1 MSFLLK
7 GVKMKTFE
15 LQQSVFFADKNYLK
29 NKISELFEELDSQ
42 RQKQKQDIKDV
53 QDAIFLN
60 NPDKF
65 QMTDLFELYQTFKA
79 HIWENLYSNIEL
91 LFDVKGLNETSQKT
105 AVLQKHN
112 LQKYFELAKL
122 PNVLDEAIDFLIR
135 KSEAIVFVGWCTKE
149 KFIRRKKDV
158 PVFDKNGKK
167 TSKVRKEIVVERQK
181 VYDGLDLKAI
191 DPENIVFDVENHSY
205 FIYQTFVTISEL
217 ESIQGFNCLDKE
229 TFEQIKVYAKKQSK
243 SAVKGI
249 VDDKVELLE
258 YWGDIRLPDGSIAKN
273 QVIVVAAR
281 QFVVRQELNPYIIN
295 PFVVMEILKDP
306 STNRGFV
313 YLKAALQ
320 MKEKSQQI
328 FINQLRALE
337 FITNPAYLAPKGAF
351 SSIDQNAEPG
361 KIIEYEASLMPQAP
375 VPLNMT
381 GALQGWEFLNYLKNV
396 EETATGIFKNFT
408 GVIDK
413 TRSATEVQA
422 TIGGQNSRLAMI
434 IDQINQYLVIPII
447 EKSAELIANL
457 IFEKEEI
464 FVNEDENQKT
474 EFIDA
479 NVRNGNYKY
488 LYGDRNA
495 MQVRKFKV
503 KEMFDICSNMLK
515 TFPELQNLINPL
527 EAFKFVLEQYGY
539 DNFERFRKDE
549 ISGGIN
555 FSSNFSAQRDASK
568 QRMENF

>member
-1 MSFLLK
+1 
-7 GVKMKTFE
+7 MKTFE
-15 LQQSVFFADKNYLK
+15 LQQSVSFADKNYLK
-29 NKISELFEELDSQ
+29 NKICELFEELDSQ

-79 HIWENLYSNIEL
+79 HIWENLYSNLEL
-91 LFDVKGLNETSQKT
+91 LFDVKGLNEKSQKT
-105 AVLQKHN
+105 AILQKHN

-149 KFIRRKKDV
+149 KFIRRKKEV
-158 PVFDKNGKK
+158 PVFDKNGKRTQK
-167 TSKVRKEIVVERQK
+167 TKKEIVIERQK
-181 VYDGLDLKAI
+181 VYDGLDLRAI

-205 FIYQTFVTISEL
+205 FIYQTFVTVNEL
-217 ESIQGFNCLDKE
+217 ENIQGFNGLDKE
-229 TFEQIKVYAKKQSK
+229 ALAQIKAYARKQSK

-281 QFVVRQELNPYIIN
+281 QFVIRQELNPYIIN

-306 STNRGFV
+306 STKRGFV
-313 YLKAALQ
+313 YLKTALQ

-351 SSIDQNAEPG
+351 SNIDQNAEPG

-422 TIGGQNSRLAMI
+422 TLGGQNSRLAMI
-434 IDQINQYLVIPII
+434 IDQINQYLVIPIV

-464 FVNEDENQKT
+464 YVNEDENQRT

-479 NVRNGNYKY
+479 NVRNGDYKY

-495 MQVRKFKV
+495 VQVRRFKV
-503 KEMFDICSNMLK
+503 KEMFDICSNILK
-515 TFPELQNLINPL
+515 TFPQLQNSINPL

-539 DNFERFRKDE
+539 DNFERFKKNE

-555 FSSNFSAQRDASK
+555 FPSNFSAKRDA
-568 QRMENF
+568 QE